1 MVDPSLG
8 AGGIL
13 SELAQLPVANIADAQ
28 DRLGVVDAAIS
39 PVWAGAR
46 LAGRA
51 VTVEVA
57 HGDNAGIHEILPD
70 LEPGDVL
77 VVNGHGLVDR
87 ALIGGIIGEKL
98 AARGAVGALVDGA
111 VRDVDELRESGIPV
125 FARAVTPAG
134 PYRNGPARLRIP
146 VAIGGVVV
154 ATDDLVLGDADGVVV
169 VEAARAATVLAAA
182 VAKNEAE
189 AATRSAIPTQFGR

>member
-1 MVDPSLG
+1 MVDPSPGL
-8 AGGIL
+8 AGIL

-28 DRLGVVDAAIS
+28 DRLGVVDAAIG

-57 HGDNAGIHEILPD
+57 HGDNAGILPE
-70 LEPGDVL
+70 LKPGDVL

-87 ALIGGIIGEKL
+87 ALIGGIIAEKI

-111 VRDVDELRESGIPV
+111 VRDVDELRESRIPV

-154 ATDDLVLGDADGVVV
+154 ATDDLVLGDADGIVV
-169 VEAARAATVLAAA
+169 VEAAKAATVLAAA
-182 VAKNEAE
+182 IAKNAAE
-189 AATRSAIPTQFGR
+189 AATRSAIPAEFGR